1 MKKIKEE
8 KNVEILVNI
17 RYENKD
23 DQLIQTYEF
32 SSSSKKNLNYLFDA
46 RFLFKR
52 KIDRMINN
60 FLLDGYISRVDEENK
75 ITIKYKKQEK
85 PKNCM
90 RKLQAYIPPFFGCMY
105 CEKAK
110 IEGDFIYCPE
120 KNKHYT
126 AVSQGVKR
134 CPVFRT
140 KEKILT

>member
-32 SSSSKKNLNYLFDA
+32 SSSNKKNLNYLFDA

-60 FLLDGYISRVDEENK
+60 FLLDGYISRIDEENK

-90 RKLQAYIPPFFGCMY
+90 RKLQAYIPPFFGCIY